1 MINKIWVREN
11 FRMMPRCLVWTSEWS
26 YILSK
31 IKYTEK
37 AAGLRVQNKGYS
49 SRQVKFQV
57 SEEYQSDVH

>member
-1 MINKIWVREN
+1 
-11 FRMMPRCLVWTSEWS
+11 MMPRCLVWTSEWS

-49 SRQVKFQV
+49 SRQVKFHV